1 MTWTA
6 FLIIVIGIFFKMLT
20 SPPSA
25 LVEWVISKFTLHPKL
40 DSNEV
45 RITFNGVNLEEEEKS
60 EFINFFNKAVF
71 LERNHIYPGNEE
83 KFLHPETSVI
93 PFVINVK
100 RKKKEVN
107 FFVYCEDE
115 NIFVVKQR
123 KKKVASYSL
132 KSDHLKEIT
141 FLN

>member
-1 MTWTA
+1 MTLTT
-6 FLIIVIGIFFKMLT
+6 FLIIVAGILLKMLT

-25 LVEWVISKFTLHPKL
+25 LVEWVISKFTLHPQL
-40 DSNEV
+40 NPNEV
-45 RITFNGVNLEEEEKS
+45 IITYNGQSLESEEKLK
-60 EFINFFNKAVF
+60 FIDYFNEAVF

-100 RKKKEVN
+100 RRKKEVN
-107 FFVYCEDE
+107 FFVYCEGE

-132 KSDHLKEIT
+132 KSNRLEDII
-141 FLN
+141 F